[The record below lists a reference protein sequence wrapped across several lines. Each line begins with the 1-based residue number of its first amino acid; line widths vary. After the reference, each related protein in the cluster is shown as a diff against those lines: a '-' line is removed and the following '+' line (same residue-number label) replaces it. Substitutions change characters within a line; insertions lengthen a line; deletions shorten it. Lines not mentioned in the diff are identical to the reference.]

1 MPDMGVFIEQSW
13 GAGTGLCIV
22 CTFSVSLGKAIHPL
36 STIHEN
42 LLLPGTALG
51 ARHAPVSQKDK
62 VPALTELLFSFG
74 DAVTR

>member
-22 CTFSVSLGKAIHPL
+22 CTFPVSLGKAIL

-62 VPALTELLFSFG
+62 VSALTELLFSFG